1 MPLAANCMGRYSA
14 SHSSEEVSPLSCT
27 LPKSN
32 ARAVVPQGSIAVC
45 DSEGEATVNQMI
57 SEVSLQNPGQ
67 RILTTTA
74 NWYAVQTRSRHEK
87 VVAHR
92 LEEQGIPTFLPTIR
106 EERRWSDRRKIV
118 EFPLFSCYVFVNFAP
133 NAQERLRVCQT
144 DGVFHIVGVRGE
156 GTPIPEQQ
164 IDAVRTLLSQQLPCQ
179 VYPFLKIGQR
189 VRIKSGALAG
199 IEGVLTGRSGE
210 RMLVISLD
218 AIQRSM
224 AVRIEGYDVEAI

>member
-1 MPLAANCMGRYSA
+1 
-14 SHSSEEVSPLSCT
+14 
-27 LPKSN
+27 
-32 ARAVVPQGSIAVC
+32 
-45 DSEGEATVNQMI
+45 MI
-57 SEVSLQNPGQ
+57 SELSLEGSGQ
-67 RILTTTA
+67 QIVNTTA

-92 LEEQGIPTFLPTIR
+92 LEEQGISTFLPTFR

-118 EFPLFSCYVFVNFAP
+118 EFPLFSCYVFVNFIP
-133 NAQERLRVCQT
+133 NAQERLRVVQT
-144 DGVFHIVGVRGE
+144 DGVFQIVGIRGE

-164 IDAVRTLLSQQLPCQ
+164 IDAVRTLLAQELPCQ

>member
-1 MPLAANCMGRYSA
+1 
-14 SHSSEEVSPLSCT
+14 
-27 LPKSN
+27 
-32 ARAVVPQGSIAVC
+32 
-45 DSEGEATVNQMI
+45 MI
-57 SEVSLQNPGQ
+57 SELSLEGSGQ
-67 RILTTTA
+67 KIVNTTA

-92 LEEQGIPTFLPTIR
+92 LEEQGIATFLPTFR

-118 EFPLFSCYVFVNFAP
+118 EFPLFSCYVFVNFVP
-133 NAQERLRVCQT
+133 NTQQRLRVVQT
-144 DGVFHIVGVRGE
+144 DGVFQIVGIRGE
-156 GTPIPEQQ
+156 GTPIPEHQ
-164 IDAVRTLLSQQLPCQ
+164 IDAVRTLLAQELPCQ

>member
-1 MPLAANCMGRYSA
+1 
-14 SHSSEEVSPLSCT
+14 
-27 LPKSN
+27 
-32 ARAVVPQGSIAVC
+32 
-45 DSEGEATVNQMI
+45 MI
-57 SEVSLQNPGQ
+57 SELSLHGSEQTLVN
-67 RILTTTA
+67 TTA

-92 LEEQGIPTFLPTIR
+92 LEEQGISTFLPTFR

-118 EFPLFSCYVFVNFAP
+118 EFPLFSCYVFVNFIP
-133 NAQERLRVCQT
+133 NAQQRLRIYQT
-144 DGVFHIVGVRGE
+144 DGVFQIVGIRGE
-156 GTPIPEQQ
+156 GTPIPETQ
-164 IDAVRTLLSQQLPCQ
+164 IEAVRTLLTQDLPCR